1 MDLNAAQMFVS
12 VVQAGSLSAAA
23 DRLGIPLPTLSR
35 RVRELERQLKVQLL
49 ERSVRGTKLTDAGTR
64 LYEHASRGIEA
75 LAEGEQAVMS
85 DQARLKGRLRLSLPP
100 TFEPWWELLA
110 IFQQRYPGIRV
121 HVYTTERRV
130 DLVEDGIDVA
140 LRVGTIAHET
150 MVARHVLTYRHM
162 LVASPLLVER
172 LGVPD
177 APDALHRFPCVVW
190 SVGANANGAWR
201 LGDQVIEPR
210 ALLTTNDYA
219 HLRSRALAGEAVTEL
234 PPFLAAKAIREGQL
248 VALLPEH
255 PMPEQQINLLYPS
268 HRHPSAIVRTYLDFC
283 QQHVSQ
289 LIDAQ

>member
-1 MDLNAAQMFVS
+1 VDLNAVQMFVS

-23 DRLGIPLPTLSR
+23 DRLEIPLPTLSR

-49 ERSVRGTKLTDAGTR
+49 ERSARGTKLTDAGTR

-75 LAEGEQAVMS
+75 LTEGEHAVMS

-100 TFEPWWELLA
+100 AFEPWWELLA
-110 IFQQRYPGIRV
+110 EFQKRYPDIRV
-121 HVYTTERRV
+121 HVYTSERRV

-140 LRVGTIAHET
+140 LRVGAIAHET
-150 MVARHVLTYRHM
+150 MVARQVLTYRHV

-172 LGVPD
+172 LGMPEVPE
-177 APDALHRFPCVVW
+177 ALHGFPCATW
-190 SVGANANGAWR
+190 STGANTSGVWR
-201 LGDQVIEPR
+201 LGGQVLEPK

-219 HLRSRALAGEAVTEL
+219 HLRSRALAGDAVTEL
-234 PPFLAAKAIREGQL
+234 PPFLAAKAIREGLL
-248 VALLPEH
+248 VKLLPEH

-283 QQHVSQ
+283 QKH
-289 LIDAQ
+289 IAQMMRA